1 MDIPHLL
8 VGLRP
13 YVARNGWRSRCGY
26 HRLPRLLLVSERVC
40 MRRLLVALSLL
51 ALQSGLAFAQPQWRE
66 FRSDADGFTV
76 SLPETPAITSRRI
89 GSSNATQTNFLIESG
104 PITYLVSLIQLEKGT
119 GPKNPD
125 RTYFQNLMKN
135 YTEGSS
141 TTLRS
146 SKLTTIAGTP
156 GIDGI
161 SDAGNSAH
169 QVQVLAAGDRIYMVV
184 YVGPKGQE
192 NSADPTRFRSSF
204 MLIN

>member
-1 MDIPHLL
+1 
-8 VGLRP
+8 
-13 YVARNGWRSRCGY
+13 
-26 HRLPRLLLVSERVC
+26 

-51 ALQSGLAFAQPQWRE
+51 ALQSGLAFAQAQWRE

-76 SLPETPAITSRRI
+76 SLPQTPAITSRRI
-89 GSSNATQTNFLIESG
+89 GTSTATQTNFLIESG
-104 PITYLVSLIQLEKGT
+104 PITYLVSVIQLEKGT

-125 RTYFQNLMKN
+125 RAYFQNLMKN
-135 YTEGSS
+135 YTEGST
-141 TTLRS
+141 TTLRT
-146 SKLTTIAGTP
+146 SKLATIAGKP

-204 MLIN
+204 KLIN

>member
-1 MDIPHLL
+1 
-8 VGLRP
+8 
-13 YVARNGWRSRCGY
+13 
-26 HRLPRLLLVSERVC
+26 
-40 MRRLLVALSLL
+40 MRRLIFAFLVL
-51 ALQSGLAFAQPQWRE
+51 ALQSAPASAQAQWRE
-66 FRSDADGFTV
+66 FRSETDGFTV
-76 SLPETPAITSRRI
+76 SLPQTPAITSRRI
-89 GSSNATQTNFLIESG
+89 GTSNATQTNFLIEAG

-125 RTYFQNLMKN
+125 RAYFQNLMKN

-141 TTLRS
+141 TTLRT
-146 SKLTTIAGTP
+146 SKLATIAGSP

-192 NSADPTRFRSSF
+192 NSADPTRFRNSF
-204 MLIN
+204 KLLN